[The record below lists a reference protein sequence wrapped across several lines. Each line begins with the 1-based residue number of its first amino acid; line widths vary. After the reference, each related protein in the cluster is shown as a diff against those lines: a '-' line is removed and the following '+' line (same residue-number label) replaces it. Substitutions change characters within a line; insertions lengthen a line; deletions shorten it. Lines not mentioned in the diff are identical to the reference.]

1 VNSDDISMLYPEI
14 VTDDTIHTCASIIK
28 IVVGQN
34 DQHSILSLLSLYE
47 DCVTAEQLQ
56 RLHRVV

>member
-1 VNSDDISMLYPEI
+1 MLYPEI